1 MLLLKFLTNRF
12 KSIGSKIK
20 KDQEVSFT
28 KSTIFLAFTELLMVV
43 LGILLALYIDRW
55 NTSKNFEKQF
65 ESTLRIVQQNI
76 ENDIYKSDNVIAHY
90 NARDSLR
97 HNIML
102 NKFDRKYY
110 EKGISYWQKAIVFY
124 NQFEISTDGYN
135 LLLEMNEEIPDKYYE
150 INKKI
155 KKLYKR
161 IPTINE
167 YNKNFKEI
175 IWGIHNELT
184 YSYWFWVDDYYGE
197 MSNEQIDFYISDP
210 YYKALVQKVLNASGL
225 LNGVAIAHRVEA
237 IDIYND
243 INEILGPLKEVPKNI
258 TYVLADSST
267 TKYVGT
273 YKMIEGDSTRRFP
286 KYYSDSLILEIGIKD
301 SILYLMRD
309 NDYIKKLY
317 YFDRQYQNRT
327 YPIKKH
333 HVFISNLGFFEFY
346 KNGNLKVGAAGP
358 HSIWEK
364 Q

>member
-65 ESTLRIVQQNI
+65 EATLRIVQQNI
-76 ENDIYKSDNVIAHY
+76 ESDIYNSDNVIAHY

-102 NKFDRKYY
+102 NKLDREYY
-110 EKGISYWQKAIVFY
+110 EKGISYWEKAIVFY
-124 NQFEISTDGYN
+124 NQFEIETDGYN
-135 LLLEMNEEIPDKYYE
+135 LLLDMNQEIPDKYYE

-161 IPTINE
+161 IPRINE

-175 IWGIHNELT
+175 IWGIHDELT

-197 MSNEQIDFYISDP
+197 MSEEQIDFYISNP
-210 YYKALVQKVLNASGL
+210 YYKALVEKVLNASAL
-225 LNGVAIAHRVEA
+225 LNGLARAHRIEA
-237 IDIYND
+237 IDIYNE
-243 INEILGPLKEVPKNI
+243 INELLGKSKETPKNM
-258 TYVLADSST
+258 TYVLTDSLVE
-267 TKYVGT
+267 KYVGT
-273 YKMIEGDSTRRFP
+273 YRMIEGDSSQWFP

>member
-20 KDQEVSFT
+20 KDKEVSFT
-28 KSTIFLAFTELLMVV
+28 KSTVFLAFTELLMVV

-65 ESTLRIVQQNI
+65 EATLRIVQQNI
-76 ENDIYKSDNVIAHY
+76 ESDIYNSDNVIAHY

-102 NKFDRKYY
+102 NKLDREYY
-110 EKGISYWQKAIVFY
+110 EKQLSYWEKVIVYY
-124 NQFEISTDGYN
+124 NQFQITTDGYN
-135 LLLEMNEEIPDKYYE
+135 LLVEMKGEIPDKYYE

-161 IPTINE
+161 IPNIDE
-167 YNKNFKEI
+167 YNKNFKKI
-175 IWGIHNELT
+175 IWGIHDELT

-197 MSNEQIDFYISDP
+197 MSKEQIDFYISDP
-210 YYKALVQKVLNASGL
+210 YYKALVQKVLNASAL
-225 LNGVAIAHRVEA
+225 LNGLAQAHRIEA
-237 IDIYND
+237 IDIYHD
-243 INEILGPLKEVPKNI
+243 INEILGLAKDVPKHI
-258 TYVLADSST
+258 TYILSDSSVNN
-267 TKYVGT
+267 YVGT
-273 YKMIEGDSTRRFP
+273 YRMIEGDSSQWFP
-286 KYYSDSLILEIGIKD
+286 KYYSDDLVLEIGIKD
-301 SILYLMRD
+301 SILYLMQ
-309 NDYIKKLY
+309 NNEYTKKLY
-317 YFDRQYQNRT
+317 YFDRQYQHRT

-333 HVFISNLGFFEFY
+333 HIFMSNLGFFEFY

-358 HSIWEK
+358 YSIWEK